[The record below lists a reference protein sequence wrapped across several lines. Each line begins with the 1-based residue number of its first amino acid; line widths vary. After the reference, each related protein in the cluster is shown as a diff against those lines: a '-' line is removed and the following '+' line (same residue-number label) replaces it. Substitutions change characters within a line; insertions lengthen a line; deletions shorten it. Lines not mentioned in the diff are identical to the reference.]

1 MSDHFT
7 FIGCDRFTIDN
18 GKVKTVK
25 DSQLGL
31 LKRPDFMCDMVQY
44 ESFEVLNKPTLLHFS
59 KASQRPMV
67 HRIAYPDVIYLKRF
81 NDAGDLIEGRRF
93 IGLYTATVY
102 GGMATAIPVVRKKI
116 DNLLKKSGYNEGSHY
131 YKEIAQI
138 INVTPAAINKS
149 RQRLRKKMNLPGEV
163 DFREYFSNID
173 YT

>member
-1 MSDHFT
+1 
-7 FIGCDRFTIDN
+7 
-18 GKVKTVK
+18 
-25 DSQLGL
+25 
-31 LKRPDFMCDMVQY
+31 
-44 ESFEVLNKPTLLHFS
+44 
-59 KASQRPMV
+59 
-67 HRIAYPDVIYLKRF
+67 
-81 NDAGDLIEGRRF
+81 
-93 IGLYTATVY
+93 
-102 GGMATAIPVVRKKI
+102 MATAIPVVRKKI